1 MLNDVHNINLPSE
14 DAPAEAPAKSQ
25 PVPHSATRLLLA
37 AGDPARWALL
47 RELAGGETLAV
58 QDLAARIGRNHNQ
71 TSKHLAILR
80 TAGAIAAVTLPESDG
95 RKQFY
100 AIPEAQRRNGAD
112 GQRQI
117 DYGPCVLRF
126 P

>member
-1 MLNDVHNINLPSE
+1 MLSDVHNINLPS
-14 DAPAEAPAKSQ
+14 DDSAVATPAKPQPASQ
-25 PVPHSATRLLLA
+25 SATRLLQA
-37 AGDPARWALL
+37 AGDSARWALL

-80 TAGAIAAVTLPESDG
+80 AAGAIAAVTLPESDG

-100 AIPEAQRRNGAD
+100 AIPESLRRTGPDGAWE
-112 GQRQI
+112 I
-117 DYGPCVLRF
+117 DYGSCVLRF